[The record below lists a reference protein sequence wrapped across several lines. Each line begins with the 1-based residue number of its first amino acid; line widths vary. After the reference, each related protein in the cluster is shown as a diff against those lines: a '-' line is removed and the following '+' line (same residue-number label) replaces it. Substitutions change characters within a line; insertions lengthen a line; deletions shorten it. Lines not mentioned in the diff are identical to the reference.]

1 MKKQIFLLALF
12 LISQIGV
19 FSQDPF
25 EKYGYK
31 PRVHT
36 LSNEKYQEFF
46 DNEDVVRIGTAL
58 FNTQTNKIVGYVEDD
73 SAMYQNLETEL
84 ASRWLSLDPMTEEYP
99 SWSPYNYAVNNPIKN
114 YDPNGKWVE
123 SFLDIGFI
131 LYDIGEIA
139 YDYATTGNVNSVS
152 VAALGADVAC
162 LALPV
167 ATGGGLAIRAAR
179 EGGEQVAKH
188 VASEVVEKG
197 VKTTLEINKAVGK
210 EGEKIVTN
218 ALQKEVGEG
227 KQVLNQVTG
236 KFQDGSRTV
245 MDNAVIDKKTGKITM
260 TNETKTGNAT
270 YTKQQS
276 RYQNGESVTLTG
288 KNAGAAKGQ
297 TISTSTTTSRTSRVD
312 NQTKQIKIDEK

>member
-188 VASEVVEKG
+188 IATEVV
-197 VKTTLEINKAVGK
+197 K
-210 EGEKIVTN
+210 EGTEKVVKESTEKIV
-218 ALQKEVGEG
+218 KETAESKGARFVGDIDG
-227 KQVLNQVTG
+227 KLIDTKSTPKG
-236 KFQDGSRTV
+236 SYEHADGSRTDV
-245 MDNAVIDKKTGKITM
+245 LQDKSHTNKSTGENHGTSHTHEAYSN
-260 TNETKTGNAT
+260 TNPNT
-270 YTKQQS
+270 
-276 RYQNGESVTLTG
+276 
-288 KNAGAAKGQ
+288 GQ
-297 TISTSTTTSRTSRVD
+297 TRTGADRNKTHVPTAEEVKRIENGSAQKVR
-312 NQTKQIKIDEK
+312 